1 MKTDQTPTT
10 WANCELLDDHRQ
22 MTTLMHFRWMQIL
35 IAGFPMEPHASFR
48 EKFPLSKIYALPQGI
63 ARQQCRGVPLA

>member
-1 MKTDQTPTT
+1 
-10 WANCELLDDHRQ
+10 